1 MPCRYAKSQKRRI
14 RCAGMKHS
22 WSDMFSNTG
31 EVLVYLLPLEVTDTI
46 SFARV
51 GLEGMEAA
59 ITKWGSEFTSI
70 KVNK

>member
-1 MPCRYAKSQKRRI
+1 
-14 RCAGMKHS
+14 
-22 WSDMFSNTG
+22 MFSNTG